1 MPSSKLDLALSLIAA
16 EEKKAALIFT
26 AAQNDYASA
35 EYSLKQALSYRAEYE
50 EMSRGL
56 RPSKFALLNLRVA
69 RSFLAEIDG
78 LIENQ
83 RNLLATKNM
92 ALVERR
98 EHWQL
103 LRARR
108 KSIEAVITSRTK
120 LSLLAEEKK
129 EQSRLDDIFG
139 RSLRR

>member
-1 MPSSKLDLALSLIAA
+1 MPLLRSLDAVFETRLGFSLITA
-16 EEKKAALIFT
+16 EGKKAALILQRRKMIT
-26 AAQNDYASA
+26 LLLSILEAS
-35 EYSLKQALSYRAEYE
+35 SQLRAEYE

-69 RSFLAEIDG
+69 RLFLADIDG
-78 LIENQ
+78 L
-83 RNLLATKNM
+83 RKPTNLLVTKNM

-108 KSIEAVITSRTK
+108 KSIEAVIASRTK
-120 LSLLAEEKK
+120 SASSLKK
-129 EQSRLDDIFG
+129 NKVSWMIYLG
-139 RSLRR
+139 AL